1 VSELQGLQLSQD
13 EFRRRGCRV
22 IGIVVDPVETN
33 AQLARDAD
41 LDFPVLSDPDLHT
54 IDAYGLRHPSG
65 HDGRDIALSASV
77 LLDANG
83 IVRWTHVTRN
93 FRVRPLPA
101 DILAA
106 VDTLALQSPRPDSSP

>member
-1 VSELQGLQLSQD
+1 VTVL
-13 EFRRRGCRV
+13 RV
-22 IGIVVDPVETN
+22 GAAGSAVEPARVPPPALPVLGIVVDPVETN

-101 DILAA
+101 EILAA
-106 VDTLALQSPRPDSSP
+106 IDDLPAQP

>member
-13 EFRRRGCRV
+13 EFHRRGCR
-22 IGIVVDPVETN
+22 IFGIVVDPVETN
-33 AQLARDAD
+33 AQLVRDAR
-41 LDFPVLSDPDLHT
+41 LEFPILSDPDLHT
-54 IDAYGLRHPSG
+54 IDAYGLRHRDG

-77 LLDANG
+77 LIDANG

-101 DILAA
+101 ETLAA
-106 VDTLALQSPRPDSSP
+106 VDALGARP